1 MEERQNKHSNR
12 DDDVITRDGW
22 SDRQT
27 RGEERQTCK
36 MDDDGMN

>member
-12 DDDVITRDGW
+12 DDDVIARDGW

-27 RGEERQTCK
+27 RGEQRRECK